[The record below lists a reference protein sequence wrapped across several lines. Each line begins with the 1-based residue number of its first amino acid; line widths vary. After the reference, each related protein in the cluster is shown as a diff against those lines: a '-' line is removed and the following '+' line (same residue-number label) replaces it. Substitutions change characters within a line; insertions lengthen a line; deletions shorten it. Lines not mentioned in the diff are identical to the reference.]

1 MDKQLAILKLNALGL
16 PLPDELLIL
25 AGEAPKEKK
34 EAATSSDKW
43 KEGDAGAPAYDGRKH
58 LWLYSSPQGK
68 DDPNY
73 YDRIPEEWKRE
84 AASIEH
90 LRPEHWVPKGAPEE
104 LEPEFIKWCLSINP
118 RFDAMMPYKP
128 FFMFCEAARRWNAEG
143 GSIEEFVPGSQEW
156 IDYGLREMS
165 RCAVNRLY
173 GLDRYIT
180 IKEDGVSGRRK
191 YKAST
196 PQAMIAYLKTLKVS
210 AIIKKGR
217 HAAIS
222 STFNALNVFDI
233 LLSPSYKG
241 ALITDDLQTTAKS
254 LFEDKF
260 MSTLTN
266 MPSWFRPEDKHGH
279 IAHKNTERVILQFG
293 KKAASKADKKKNTA
307 EYSIVSGQDP
317 QAVNGM
323 TLSEL
328 DIDEAQNVANFSVLL
343 EERRPQQW
351 AEVNGKMR
359 LIRTSYGWGCVC
371 AGTKVWNNKGEFVKI
386 EDLDPADGIVGYG
399 GKCASKEDIIYW
411 QPPSEKP
418 CYRITTNTG
427 RFLECSED
435 HPILWARKGQFGSR
449 RSAKQRKDSLMFVE
463 AKDIKPSDRIAVI
476 ESIPFYGAKRIWEP
490 RFIGWLIGDGYY
502 GGAGV
507 RLSSADKEIQEYVF
521 SRFKAIKEKSHIT
534 RDGREYMEI
543 RINGIQDRLRKL
555 GIMGQ
560 SKNRKRLP
568 DGIHS
573 YLKKSI
579 CELLGG
585 LFDADGSVYCPK
597 PGANSGPN
605 INLTSSCYELI
616 DEVRFL
622 LQKVGV
628 HCNVK
633 RIKCNPATNP
643 KDKNDW
649 YVLYITRTRSLMT
662 FRKSIG
668 FFISEKAS
676 KLDRA
681 IAMKRLP
688 DYTSKV
694 GPASSVRGLQFERV
708 VNVEYIGLRPIYNL
722 TAGTTNT
729 YVANGIVTHNTG
741 NAKGKHSKEFDD
753 EYQKVKSQM
762 EQGKDTGGWVALF
775 FDGFCRPG
783 VDQDHYFKEWS
794 RIAQED
800 NSKTSTSQDRKLI
813 FASRFPL
820 TDEDATAQNTDTI
833 LPVHIIKAHRD
844 RITTRLKGRLRHGRF
859 VEEFD
864 MSRKMTPGS
873 EYPYFVKG
881 ARFEEDHSGDPELSP
896 VTMLFDRE
904 DGWFNNYFQ
913 GTDPIQSYTGRSKM
927 ASNIIAASANR
938 IITPEGRVIHIPA
951 SVCWISMR
959 HPNPSINYKQVK
971 LMGMYYANT
980 GNNERAC
987 PELVEWNQGHDYVR
1001 FCEGPHMLLGDSIAH
1016 NSELPPIYQDGGK
1029 HPGLL
1034 MTSVSKGHV
1043 HADIIRFNDE
1053 CGHNEY
1059 SIQYYAQLATMK
1071 QSETADGK
1079 IKFGTI
1085 DSDRFNDD
1093 LVFAKT
1099 FSYIR
1104 MKMSYDAPS
1113 RIGSDQNPLI
1123 EERLM
1128 FVRDRRTG
1136 FGAYQ
1141 RIPVRPELRMMNA

>member
-359 LIRTSYGWGCVC
+359 LIRTSYGWG
-371 AGTKVWNNKGEFVKI
+371 
-386 EDLDPADGIVGYG
+386 
-399 GKCASKEDIIYW
+399 
-411 QPPSEKP
+411 
-418 CYRITTNTG
+418 
-427 RFLECSED
+427 
-435 HPILWARKGQFGSR
+435 
-449 RSAKQRKDSLMFVE
+449 
-463 AKDIKPSDRIAVI
+463 
-476 ESIPFYGAKRIWEP
+476 
-490 RFIGWLIGDGYY
+490 
-502 GGAGV
+502 
-507 RLSSADKEIQEYVF
+507 
-521 SRFKAIKEKSHIT
+521 
-534 RDGREYMEI
+534 
-543 RINGIQDRLRKL
+543 
-555 GIMGQ
+555 
-560 SKNRKRLP
+560 
-568 DGIHS
+568 
-573 YLKKSI
+573 
-579 CELLGG
+579 
-585 LFDADGSVYCPK
+585 
-597 PGANSGPN
+597 
-605 INLTSSCYELI
+605 
-616 DEVRFL
+616 
-622 LQKVGV
+622 
-628 HCNVK
+628 
-633 RIKCNPATNP
+633 
-643 KDKNDW
+643 
-649 YVLYITRTRSLMT
+649 
-662 FRKSIG
+662 
-668 FFISEKAS
+668 
-676 KLDRA
+676 
-681 IAMKRLP
+681 
-688 DYTSKV
+688 
-694 GPASSVRGLQFERV
+694 
-708 VNVEYIGLRPIYNL
+708 
-722 TAGTTNT
+722 
-729 YVANGIVTHNTG
+729 TG

-864 MSRKMTPGS
+864 MSRKMTLGS